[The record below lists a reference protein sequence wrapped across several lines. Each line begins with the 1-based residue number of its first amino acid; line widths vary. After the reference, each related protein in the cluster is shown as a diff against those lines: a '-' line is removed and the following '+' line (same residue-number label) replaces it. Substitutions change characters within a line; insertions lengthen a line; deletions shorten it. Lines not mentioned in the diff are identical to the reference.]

1 MLPSFCD
8 GNINW
13 IWRMSLTS
21 EWTVAASFS
30 LLVIRRGLITTS
42 LWALKNNI
50 ELYIVSYQLA
60 INLVSKHLGFLFKD

>member
-1 MLPSFCD
+1 MSPSFCD

-21 EWTVAASFS
+21 EWTVTASFS

-42 LWALKNNI
+42 LLALKNDI
-50 ELYIVSYQLA
+50 ELYILSYQL
-60 INLVSKHLGFLFKD
+60 V